1 MSSSV
6 DQLALPP
13 AEFPPGAPGSVRYGP
28 TPVEN
33 PALGKVFAE
42 APGCTP
48 ERLDHVLDDAARA
61 FPGWAAPPL
70 AERRERLHSCH
81 RALLEAVEPM
91 AELLTREQGK
101 PLRHARAEVRLAA
114 AWFAR
119 TAELGI
125 PSERLVDESDAR
137 VDLERVPYGVVAAIA
152 PSNYPVLLAVCK
164 VAPALLAGNTV
175 VLKPSPDT
183 PLSSLMMGRILGEVL
198 PPGTFAVVDGDVELG
213 ARLTVHPAVRLV
225 SFTGSVTAGR
235 AIARQAA
242 ADLKRV
248 VLELGGNDPAVVL
261 PGTDVLSVAP
271 DLFTAAMTNSGQF
284 CAAVKRV
291 YAPRAT
297 YRRLAEA
304 MAEKARTAVVGDGLD
319 PATEYGPLVSR
330 AQLQRVADLVDDAV
344 AAGADVLAGGAP
356 LDRPG
361 HFYPPTVVT
370 DLPPGSRLEEEEQFG
385 PVIPVIPYDDVE
397 QVFAHVN
404 DSTYGLGCSLW
415 GDEDR
420 ARELAGRPRCGTV
433 WLNTHG
439 ALRHDVPFGGH
450 RHSGIGVEYGTWG
463 LNEYTQLKVHHSA
476 LRLRLRQADR
486 EMS

>member
-6 DQLALPP
+6 DQLASPR

-33 PALGKVFAE
+33 PALGEAFAE

-48 ERLDHVLDDAARA
+48 EQLDDVLDEAARA
-61 FPGWAAPPL
+61 FPGWAATPL
-70 AERRERLHSCH
+70 AERRERLRSCH
-81 RALLEAVEPM
+81 RALLGAVDPM

-101 PLRHARAEVRLAA
+101 PLKHARAEVGLAA
-114 AWFAR
+114 EWFAR
-119 TAELGI
+119 TAELGLA
-125 PSERLVDESDAR
+125 PEQLVDEADAR
-137 VDLERVPYGVVAAIA
+137 VDVERVPYGVVAAIA
-152 PSNYPVLLAVCK
+152 PSNFPVLLAVCK
-164 VAPALLAGNTV
+164 IAPALLAGNTV

-183 PLSSLMMGRILGEVL
+183 PLSSLMMGRVLGEVL
-198 PPGTFAVVDGDVELG
+198 PRGTFAVVDGDVELG
-213 ARLTVHPAVRLV
+213 ARLTVHPAVRMV
-225 SFTGSVTAGR
+225 SFTGSVGAGR

-261 PGTDVLSVAP
+261 SGTDVSSVAP

-284 CAAVKRV
+284 CAAVKRI

-304 MAEKARTAVVGDGLD
+304 LAEKARTAIVGDGLD
-319 PATEYGPLVSR
+319 PATEYGPLVNR
-330 AQLQRVADLVDDAV
+330 AQLEWVASLVDDAV
-344 AAGADVLAGGAP
+344 AAGADVLAGGRA
-356 LDRPG
+356 LDVPG

-385 PVIPVIPYDDVE
+385 PVIPVIPYDDLE
-397 QVFAHVN
+397 QVFARVN
-404 DSTYGLGCSLW
+404 ASPYGLGCSLW

-420 ARELAGRPRCGTV
+420 ARELAGRPACGTV
-433 WLNTHG
+433 WINTHG

-450 RHSGIGVEYGTWG
+450 RHSGLGVEYGAWG

-476 LRLRLRQADR
+476 LRLRQADR
-486 EMS
+486 ETS

>member
-6 DQLALPP
+6 DQLASPHADFTP
-13 AEFPPGAPGSVRYGP
+13 VGPGSARYGP

-33 PALGKVFAE
+33 PALGKIFAE

-48 ERLDHVLDDAARA
+48 EQLDDVLDDAARA
-61 FPGWAAPPL
+61 FPGWAATPL
-70 AERRERLHSCH
+70 EQRRERLHSCQ
-81 RALLEAVEPM
+81 RALLGAVDPM

-114 AWFAR
+114 DWFAR

-125 PSERLVDESDAR
+125 EAERLVDETAAR
-137 VDLERVPYGVVAAIA
+137 VDLERVPHGVVAAIA

-164 VAPALLAGNTV
+164 IAPALLAGNTV

-183 PLSSLMMGRILGEVL
+183 PLSSLMMGRILGGVL
-198 PPGTFAVVDGDVELG
+198 PAGTFAVVDGDVELG

-225 SFTGSVTAGR
+225 SFTGSVAAGR
-235 AIARQAA
+235 AIARQAS

-261 PGTDVLSVAP
+261 PGTDVLSAAP

-304 MAEKARTAVVGDGLD
+304 MAEQARTAIVGDGLD

-330 AQLQRVADLVDDAV
+330 AQLERVAGLVDDAV
-344 AAGADVLAGGAP
+344 AAGADVLAGGRP
-356 LDRPG
+356 LERPG

-370 DLPPGSRLEEEEQFG
+370 DLTPGSRLEEEEQFG
-385 PVIPVIPYDDVE
+385 PVVPVIPYDDLD
-397 QVFAHVN
+397 QVFAQVN
-404 DSTYGLGCSLW
+404 ASPYGLGCSLW

-433 WLNTHG
+433 WINTHG

-450 RHSGIGVEYGTWG
+450 RHSGIGVEYGAWG
-463 LNEYTQLKVHHSA
+463 LNEYTQLKVHHIA
-476 LRLRLRQADR
+476 LRLRQADR
-486 EMS
+486 ETS

>member
-6 DQLALPP
+6 DQRALRD
-13 AEFPPGAPGSVRYGP
+13 AVRYGP

-33 PALGKVFAE
+33 PALGEVFAE

-48 ERLDHVLDDAARA
+48 EELDTVVDNAARA
-61 FPGWAAPPL
+61 FPGWSATPSE
-70 AERRERLHSCH
+70 ERRERLRSCH
-81 RALLEAVEPM
+81 RALLAAVEPM

-101 PLRHARAEVRLAA
+101 PLKHARAEVALAA
-114 AWFAR
+114 DWFAH
-119 TAELGI
+119 TARLELA
-125 PSERLVDESDAR
+125 PERLVDEPAAR
-137 VDLERVPYGVVAAIA
+137 VGLERVPHGVVAAIA

-164 VAPALLAGNTV
+164 IAPALLAGNTV

-183 PLSSLMMGRILGEVL
+183 PLSSLMMGRILGKVL
-198 PPGTFAVVDGDVELG
+198 PTGTFAVVDGDVELG
-213 ARLTVHPAVRLV
+213 ARLTVHPAVRMV
-225 SFTGSVTAGR
+225 SFTGSVAAGL

-261 PGTDVLSVAP
+261 PGTDVRSVAQE
-271 DLFTAAMTNSGQF
+271 LFTRSMTNSGQF

-291 YAPRAT
+291 YAPRAQ
-297 YRRLAEA
+297 YRQLAAALAESA
-304 MAEKARTAVVGDGLD
+304 NAAVVGDGLD

-330 AQLQRVADLVDDAV
+330 AQLERVAGLVDEAV
-344 AAGADVLAGGAP
+344 RAGAGVLAGGRI

-385 PVIPVIPYDDVE
+385 PVVPVIPYDDVE
-397 QVFAHVN
+397 RVIARVN
-404 DSTYGLGCSLW
+404 ASPHGLGCSFW

-420 ARELAGRPRCGTV
+420 ARDLAGRPECGTV
-433 WLNTHG
+433 WINTHG
-439 ALRHDVPFGGH
+439 DLRHDVPFGGH
-450 RHSGIGVEYGTWG
+450 RHSGIGVEYGAWG
-463 LNEYTQLKVHHSA
+463 LNEYTQLKVHHIA
-476 LRLRLRQADR
+476 LRQADR